1 MEWNPQESILAP
13 LLSRPYITFFAR
25 GGNQEENCL
34 TLFSGSLGLHAAGV
48 DLGML
53 KGGADTVQ
61 GRRKQFFI
69 GTGTAE
75 GSA

>member
-1 MEWNPQESILAP
+1 MENLVIKIIKHICTGE
-13 LLSRPYITFFAR
+13 LSVL
-25 GGNQEENCL
+25 G
-34 TLFSGSLGLHAAGV
+34 SGSVNIITEATGA

-61 GRRKQFFI
+61 VRRKQFCF
-69 GTGTAE
+69 GTGTPE